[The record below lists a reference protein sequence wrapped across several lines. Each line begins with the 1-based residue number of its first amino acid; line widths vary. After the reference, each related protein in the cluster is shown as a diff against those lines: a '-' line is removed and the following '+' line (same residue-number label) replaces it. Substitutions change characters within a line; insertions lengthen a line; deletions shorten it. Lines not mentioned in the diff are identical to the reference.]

1 LYKNKKIAA
10 LIFLR
15 EDSSRVQNKNLR
27 DFHGKPLFHV
37 ILETLK
43 NSQYIDQII
52 VNTPSQKIIDGCN
65 DLNVKTHRRPD
76 WLDAVNTN
84 EANAIIDYDLSLLP
98 FDYYI
103 QTHSTNPLLT
113 EKTIDKSIQI
123 FFENMDSHD
132 SLFTVT
138 PFKKRFYKSD
148 FSSINHNHDSL
159 KPTQE
164 IEPVLMENSCIY
176 IFSKKSFL
184 NKKNRIG
191 SKPYVYEMNFFES
204 IDIDTEE
211 DFKLAK
217 IAKDL
222 V

>member
-1 LYKNKKIAA
+1 MYKNKKIAA

-15 EDSSRVQNKNLR
+15 ENSSRVQNKNLR

-43 NSQYIDQII
+43 KSQYIDQII
-52 VNTPSQKIIDGCN
+52 VNTPSQKIIDECN

-76 WLDAVNTN
+76 WLDAINTN

-98 FDYYI
+98 FEYYI

-113 EKTIDKSIQI
+113 EQTIDKSIKI
-123 FFENMDSHD
+123 FFDNMDSHD
-132 SLFTVT
+132 SLLTVT

-164 IEPVLMENSCIY
+164 IDPVLMENSCIY

-184 NKKNRIG
+184 NKRNRIG
-191 SKPYVYEMNFFES
+191 SNPYFYEMDFFES
-204 IDIDTEE
+204 IDIDTED